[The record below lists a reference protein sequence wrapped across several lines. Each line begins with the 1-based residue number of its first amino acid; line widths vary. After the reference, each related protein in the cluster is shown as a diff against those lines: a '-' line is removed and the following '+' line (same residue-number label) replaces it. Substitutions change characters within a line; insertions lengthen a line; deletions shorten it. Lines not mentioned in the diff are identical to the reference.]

1 MRRRNR
7 RQSPKPFEFVALP
20 QRTSKGKPMEHERW
34 NAEGFTGRLWCN
46 LETLSPLHIG
56 SGLFTLVDGEVRKE
70 FARSGGKVIIPGSSL
85 KGTFRSIAEAIS
97 ESCISKTKSEVQ
109 RSLPGDVRR
118 ECVVKHEK
126 GNLSDACVCCRIFG
140 AMGYIGRVSFSD
152 AILEDG
158 VLGRHSAP
166 ALYPPKPKARHYRE
180 RGSNLY
186 KGRKFYYHGQ
196 LAQGNEPWEVI
207 EAGATLRFSVDMENL
222 TGAEVCLLLTS
233 MGIIGKLIPKLGGGK
248 PVCLG
253 SVKIS
258 PMKWELRDNLRYSF
272 TKFEDDVMILEGP
285 KLETQLAQLKEH
297 DELIRQDALAKLLAI
312 WNYPSQ
318 RECPSGNY

>member
-1 MRRRNR
+1 MRRSDG
-7 RQSPKPFEFVALP
+7 RQFERAPAPFEFVSLP
-20 QRTSKGKPMEHERW
+20 QRTSKNKPVGHERW
-34 NAEGFTGRLWCN
+34 NEDGFTGRLWCE

-56 SGLFTLVDGEVRKE
+56 SGLFTLADGEVRKE

-97 ESCISKTKSEVQ
+97 ESCVSKTKSEIR
-109 RSLPGDVRR
+109 RSLPGGVRQ
-118 ECVVKHEK
+118 EC
-126 GNLSDACVCCRIFG
+126 SDASNVCVCCRIFG
-140 AMGYIGRVSFSD
+140 AMGYIGRVGFSD

-158 VLGRHSAP
+158 TLGRYSAP
-166 ALYPPKPKARHYRE
+166 ALHSPRPDAKNYRE

-196 LAQGNEPWEVI
+196 LAQRNEPWEVI

-222 TGAEVCLLLTS
+222 TSSELCLLLTS
-233 MGIIGKLIPKLGGGK
+233 MGIIGRLIPKLGGGK

-253 SVKIS
+253 SVKVS
-258 PMKWELRDNLRYSF
+258 LVKCELRNNLRYSF
-272 TKFEDDVMILEGP
+272 TNFEDDIMILEDSE
-285 KLETQLAQLKEH
+285 LETQLAQLKEH
-297 DELIRQDALAKLLAI
+297 GELIRQDALAKLLAI